1 MAHGP
6 PPAEGSASTTTKRRG
21 RPRLRRCTAR
31 LACHVRGGTTTQGR
45 WRGNCWQNFLCLRR
59 RNKCKKA
66 FCNCS
71 ELAPLVQ
78 LQLLSSRSAPSRA
91 APAFL
96 RRLRLLSAR
105 SGLAWAA
112 LPPPP
117 GSPTRPRPAPAPL
130 GLPGSSGSCRAAF
143 APLGQ
148 PLLLLSSSVP
158 SPPAP
163 APHPQ
168 LWLLSTSSHSPRP
181 GPTPPHCMSSSST
194 VLLAVAARPAS
205 QLPRSS
211 TLPVWSRAAL
221 PAASMI
227 AVAVRRVQNV
237 TISWLKERF
246 RVESFVRRRV
256 CACQCKCL

>member
-1 MAHGP
+1 MAP
-6 PPAEGSASTTTKRRG
+6 PLHRSPSVPCAGRNNDAGSLEGE
-21 RPRLRRCTAR
+21 L
-31 LACHVRGGTTTQGR
+31 LAKFSLSLMQKQMQKTI
-45 WRGNCWQNFLCLRR
+45 
-59 RNKCKKA
+59 
-66 FCNCS
+66 CNCS

-96 RRLRLLSAR
+96 RRLWLLSAR

-181 GPTPPHCMSSSST
+181 GPTPPHRTSSSST